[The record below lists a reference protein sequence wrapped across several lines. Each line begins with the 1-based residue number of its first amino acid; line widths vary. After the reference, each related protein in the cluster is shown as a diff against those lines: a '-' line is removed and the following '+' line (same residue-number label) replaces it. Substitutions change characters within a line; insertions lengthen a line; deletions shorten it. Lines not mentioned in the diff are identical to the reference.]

1 MPRTH
6 ALIYACGVVV
16 AWQGLLVGYS
26 VPAMEDR
33 QLSRRGMLY
42 RDYMSD
48 VRSAL
53 IPVVW

>member
-1 MPRTH
+1 M
-6 ALIYACGVVV
+6 